1 VEGRRIAFQYGLTPD
16 VFWTM
21 TPWET
26 TLWCKEACEREA
38 ERYRVALW
46 SGWHQAAFHR
56 TKRLPRLATL
66 LKRLTTRKRM
76 GQSSEDLRETMR
88 VFAEQ
93 ADAIDLRKK
102 KDA

>member
-1 VEGRRIAFQYGLTPD
+1 
-16 VFWTM
+16 
-21 TPWET
+21 
-26 TLWCKEACEREA
+26 
-38 ERYRVALW
+38 
-46 SGWHQAAFHR
+46 
-56 TKRLPRLATL
+56 
-66 LKRLTTRKRM
+66 M